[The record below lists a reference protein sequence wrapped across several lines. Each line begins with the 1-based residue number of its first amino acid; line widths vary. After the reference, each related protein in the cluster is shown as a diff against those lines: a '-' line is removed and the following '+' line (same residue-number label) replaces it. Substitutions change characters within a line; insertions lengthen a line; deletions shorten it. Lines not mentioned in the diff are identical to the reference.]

1 MIQSDIHQNGICVV
15 VPGTERLT
23 AATAGDFKSEVSK
36 LVDGGH
42 DRLIIDLSKVT
53 FVDSSGLGAL
63 VGVLKKVGNR
73 GEIVVC
79 APSDSVAQ
87 MFRITRM
94 DRVFATYPN
103 VADALKTLEG
113 QG

>member
-1 MIQSDIHQNGICVV
+1 MIKSDIHQNGICVV
-15 VPGTERLT
+15 SPGTERLT
-23 AATAGDFKSEVSK
+23 AATAGAFKAEVSQ
-36 LVDGGH
+36 LVEDGH

-53 FVDSSGLGAL
+53 FIDSSGLGAL

-79 APSDSVAQ
+79 GPIDSVTQ

-103 VADALKTLEG
+103 VDAALKTLES